1 MSSPVARA
9 YVAQNAF
16 MFCVLVHFCGCVCVC
31 VCRWANVYGGLASQG
46 LPVIVR
52 NISGIP
58 VTLGPPALPRSREA
72 ERGDKLTGRSPSCL
86 CSLPLQRRGRGRQVA
101 RPLVLTHCDHLPPH
115 SVCVC
120 AGAPVCSRMKTSR
133 WKRTT

>member
-1 MSSPVARA
+1 MSSPVAHV
-9 YVAQNAF
+9 YVAQNAS
-16 MFCVLVHFCGCVCVC
+16 MLGVLVHFCGRVCVRC
-31 VCRWANVYGGLASQG
+31 WANVYSGLAGQG

-58 VTLGPPALPRSREA
+58 VTLGPLALPRSREA

-86 CSLPLQRRGRGRQVA
+86 CSLPVQRRGRGRQVA

-120 AGAPVCSRMKTSR
+120 AGVPVCSRMKKSR